1 MPTYEYVCKDCG
13 HHLSAEQRMSD
24 ARLTDCPA
32 CGKPG
37 LERQLSAGAFALKG
51 SGWYETDFKGSKGG
65 ATKSEAASSAAP
77 ACPGGSCACH

>member
-51 SGWYETDFKGSKGG
+51 SGWYETDFKGSKSGS
-65 ATKSEAASSAAP
+65 TKSEAPSSAAP

>member
-24 ARLTDCPA
+24 ARLTDCPV

-51 SGWYETDFKGSKGG
+51 SGWYETDFKGSKSN
-65 ATKSEAASSAAP
+65 ATKSEAPSAAP